1 VVDFYADWCGP
12 CKKIAP
18 YVHKKTQ
25 EFGLALAKVN
35 VDNAPDVSA
44 EYKIQAMPTFQ
55 VLNSK
60 A

>member
-18 YVHKKTQ
+18 YVHKKTK
-25 EFGLALAKVN
+25 ELGLALAKVN
-35 VDNAPDVSA
+35 VDNAQDVSA
-44 EYKIQAMPTFQ
+44 KYGVQAMPTFQ